1 MVTCPAICCSRFFIA
16 AIFSSTLLTA
26 LAAASSTETQFSDGT
41 TSYTHTFSGAG
52 TGSTAGVVMPVG
64 AEVTAATFNLLGE
77 AATTTWA
84 NASTNTNFGGPAT
97 TNGLMSVPWFTQG
110 YRYDIDVGNDQAF
123 LRPQETTQEWKL
135 TSSSD
140 ISSNTNGYHNTTGAF
155 FANGDQGAVLTAVG
169 LLLVDQLRA
178 KGLAIQPLCCR

>member
-1 MVTCPAICCSRFFIA
+1 MLSESGTRAKVPFLLVWLMLA
-16 AIFSSTLLTA
+16 AIIA
-26 LAAASSTETQFSDGT
+26 PLAAASSTETQFSDGT

-52 TGSTAGVVMPVG
+52 TGSTAGVVMPIG

-110 YRYDIDVGNDQAF
+110 YRNDIDVDNDQAF

-140 ISSNTNGYHNTTGAF
+140 ISSSTNGYHNTTGAF
-155 FANGDQGAVLTAVG
+155 FANGDQGY
-169 LLLVDQLRA
+169 
-178 KGLAIQPLCCR
+178 PM